1 MVSPAASS
9 TASPGPAP
17 RCSGNQAGRL
27 GPHPAWFQSAH
38 LSALK
43 PGRAWW
49 ARRVPGARRRDRM
62 DQERAWHRALGSGQ
76 SRAGPKAKLP
86 GLARSRCDLSRR
98 SSTWPRRP
106 TASAE
111 GSPGLGSDPVP
122 TASQPRDVGSRTQC
136 SVSVSLSE
144 RFLQCDA
151 MCQVAEPRV
160 CGTIQVKG
168 RAPPW
173 HALGFGKAVRR
184 RTRPSLALRP
194 FSEDPCSA
202 SPPSPLSKPLLL
214 SEPQFPYVHHG
225 PSAPSL
231 CPAVLQRSQGP
242 SGHPGPSPGLASLR
256 YLSAGSSVILECCQF
271 GKSEINVLPSWGMGG
286 MAVLDLRFKGFSLR

>member
-27 GPHPAWFQSAH
+27 GPHPAWFQSAR

-49 ARRVPGARRRDRM
+49 ARRVPGARWRDRM
-62 DQERAWHRALGSGQ
+62 DQERAWHRALGSGR

-106 TASAE
+106 AASAE

-184 RTRPSLALRP
+184 RTRPAWHSGLSLRTPAVPLPLLR
-194 FSEDPCSA
+194 SA
-202 SPPSPLSKPLLL
+202 SPFFSLSLSFHTCIMGPAPHPSV
-214 SEPQFPYVHHG
+214 PQSSSG
-225 PSAPSL
+225 ARD
-231 CPAVLQRSQGP
+231 LQAT
-242 SGHPGPSPGLASLR
+242 PGPPR
-256 YLSAGSSVILECCQF
+256 
-271 GKSEINVLPSWGMGG
+271 VLPAS
-286 MAVLDLRFKGFSLR
+286 AI